1 MKHLNQDDWKRTQ
14 VRMPQEQYQAVVDY
28 ANDNKMS
35 LNSAII
41 DLVDKGLKP
50 SNGELGEKLDQILH
64 EIQSLKKPLD

>member
-14 VRMPQEQYQAVVDY
+14 VRMPQELYQLVVDY

-41 DLVDKGLKP
+41 DLVDKGLQP
-50 SNGELGEKLDQILH
+50 SDQTNLLTQILT
-64 EIQSLKKPLD
+64 EIQAIKKATN